1 MRKICAC
8 HWVGCCHGNGL
19 DPKIDSQNINL
30 ISTVSMLVNLHWGKH
45 KGKLT
50 KFRFLTRVL

>member
-8 HWVGCCHGNGL
+8 HYMRCCHGN
-19 DPKIDSQNINL
+19 DFNPKIDNQSISL
-30 ISTVSMLVNLHWGKH
+30 ISTVPMVVNLYGEKI

-50 KFRFLTRVL
+50 KFRFLTRFL